1 MVLSM
6 LTVTMAFFSKVGSIL
21 KQSVSKQ
28 ITTQFSA
35 SNPSFY
41 QALRCMSSSKLFIG
55 GIFVVNA
62 GLSYAV
68 DDTSL
73 REAFSHYGEVI
84 EAKVI
89 FDRESN
95 RSRGFGFVTFASTEE
110 ASSAIQAMDGQAG
123 FVGEAGGLIFMV
135 SNDFH
140 GRRVRVNYAAER
152 QPRQFG
158 GGGYGGGGYGGG
170 GGFGGGGYGGG
181 GFGAAGGSP
190 YGGSGGGYDGGQN
203 YSVGNNGGYGGG
215 APAGGQYGGGS
226 GGFGG
231 GGANFGEGSA
241 GGFGSGSNVNSYSGN
256 YGVGSRG
263 GGSDSFF
270 SGGSS
275 SSNVTADT
283 GFGGSGFG
291 EEGSGL
297 SYGGSEQLGDGA
309 ANAAKDDAGDFYSSE
324 PLEGNSDDY
333 VKRA

>member
-1 MVLSM
+1 
-6 LTVTMAFFSKVGSIL
+6 MAFFSKVGSIL

-55 GIFVVNA
+55 G
-62 GLSYAV
+62 LPYAV

-84 EAKVI
+84 EARVI

-110 ASSAIQAMDGQAG
+110 ASSAIQAMDGQ
-123 FVGEAGGLIFMV
+123 
-135 SNDFH
+135 DFH

-181 GFGAAGGSP
+181 GFGAAGGS
-190 YGGSGGGYDGGQN
+190 YGGGGYDGGQN
-203 YSVGNNGGYGGG
+203 YSIGNNGGYGGG

-256 YGVGSRG
+256 YGVGGRG

-283 GFGGSGFG
+283 GFGSSGFG
-291 EEGSGL
+291 AEGSGL

-309 ANAAKDDAGDFYSSE
+309 ANAAKDDAGDFNSSE